1 MRRRSVVLTA
11 IMMLSCFAI
20 CMAQGV
26 SDTEILIG
34 SSAALGGHAS
44 FLGTQT
50 IHGAMSYINFINE
63 EGGIHGR
70 KIRII
75 SYDDQYDPPQT
86 IQNTNKLIDT
96 DGVFCLFCYVGTPT
110 SVKVI
115 PIVKNKKVPLVGL
128 FTGAEALRSPVSRY
142 ILNVR
147 SSYYNETGELVKHLV
162 EDLGIREIG
171 VFYQYDAFGMAGLK
185 GVEIGLE
192 KYGLEPAAKGTYKR
206 GTLEVTDGLEKIR
219 AANPGAVIM
228 IGVYGPCGQFIKEA
242 KSAGYN
248 PVFCNISFVGS
259 EMLADL
265 LGEDGGGVIISQV
278 VPSPT
283 ESSLPAV
290 AQYHELLAK
299 SYPGDEPNF
308 VSFEGF
314 INAKVLVE
322 GLKIAGRELIREK
335 LVDAME
341 AMKDVDVGIGAAIRY
356 GPQDHQGLDKVYFT
370 KIQDGKVIL
379 FTDWKTM
386 K

>member
-1 MRRRSVVLTA
+1 MRIGRIVVTM
-11 IMMLSCFAI
+11 IIMLSCFTF
-20 CMAQGV
+20 CTAQGI

-50 IHGAMSYINFINE
+50 IHGALSYINFINE
-63 EGGIHGR
+63 EGGVYGR

-75 SYDDQYDPPQT
+75 SYDDQYDPSKT
-86 IQNTNKLIDT
+86 ILNTNKLIDT
-96 DGVFCLFCYVGTPT
+96 DNVFCLFCYVGTPT

-115 PIVKNKKVPLVGL
+115 PIVKNKKIPLVGL

-142 ILNVR
+142 ILNIR

-185 GVEIGLE
+185 GVEIGLAE
-192 KYGLEPAAKGTYKR
+192 YNLKPASTGAYNR
-206 GTLEVTDGLEKIR
+206 GTLEVNEGLQKIR
-219 AANPGAVIM
+219 QADPGAVIM
-228 IGVYGPCGQFIKEA
+228 IGVYGPCGQFIREA
-242 KSAGYN
+242 KRSGYN

-259 EMLADL
+259 EMLAEL
-265 LGEDGGGVIISQV
+265 LGDEGEGVIISQV
-278 VPSPT
+278 VPSPM
-283 ESSLPAV
+283 ESSFSTV
-290 AQYHELLAK
+290 TQYQELLAK
-299 SYPGDEPNF
+299 SYPDDTPNF

-322 GLKIAGRELIREK
+322 GLREAGKDLNREK
-335 LVDAME
+335 LIDAME
-341 AMKDVDVGIGAAIRY
+341 AMKNVDVGIGANINY

-370 KIQDGKVIL
+370 KIYNGEVVL
-379 FTDWKTM
+379 FTDWKSM
-386 K
+386 N